1 MAWTDALLRLQEIDL
16 ELDGIQQRL
25 SAIAAQLQD
34 HTALLASQKQAQQS
48 AAATQKARK
57 AQQDLEFELGRVET
71 KLRQTEHR
79 LYSGEV
85 RNPRELTDLQN
96 EAVSLRRRQSQLEDA
111 LLEAMAAREEREAAE
126 AQAAATLLAAEQT
139 TATTEAA
146 LTAEREQL
154 QARAATLQAERER
167 PLGHIA
173 PAVLESYTY
182 LRQKR
187 GGKVIARL
195 AEGTCTACG
204 MEVSAPTRR
213 QIQSG
218 QVPEC
223 DGCGRLLVP

>member
-34 HTALLASQKQAQQS
+34 HTALLVAQKQAQQS

-79 LYSGEV
+79 
-85 RNPRELTDLQN
+85 QN
-96 EAVSLRRRQSQLEDA
+96 EAVSLRRRQSQLEDD
-111 LLEAMAAREEREAAE
+111 LLEAMAVREEREAVE
-126 AQAAATLLAAEQT
+126 AQATARLQDVEQT
-139 TATTEAA
+139 TAATAAA

-154 QARAATLQAERER
+154 RARAATLQAERER

>member
-16 ELDGIQQRL
+16 ELEGIQQRL
-25 SAIAAQLQD
+25 RAIAAQLQD
-34 HTALLASQKQAQQS
+34 HTVLLAAQKQAQQS
-48 AAATQKARK
+48 VVATQKARK

-85 RNPRELTDLQN
+85 RQPRELTDLQN
-96 EAVSLRRRQSQLEDA
+96 EAASLRRRQSQLEDA
-111 LLEAMAAREEREAAE
+111 LLEAMAAREECETVE
-126 AQAAATLLAAEQT
+126 AQATATLQEAEQT
-139 TATTEAA
+139 AAATEAA

-154 QARAATLQAERER
+154 QARAAVLQAERER
-167 PLGHIA
+167 PLGHIV
-173 PAVLESYTY
+173 PTVLESYTY

-187 GGKVIARL
+187 GGKVVARVE
-195 AEGTCTACG
+195 EGTCTACG

-213 QIQSG
+213 QIQAG

-223 DGCGRLLVP
+223 DGCGRLLIP